1 MSEDAA
7 DEAANRRRTHPGDGS
22 QAVGTLDADHVTADS
37 TAAAESEAEERTGRA
52 SDNADRDDSASAGVS
67 VGGSRAAKG
76 EDTAPDNRPK
86 PRVSRAWAATT
97 AALLTALITALVL
110 AVIFYL
116 DIRADDARTARDQAA
131 LTAAQEGVSKLINL
145 DYRKVDTALAE
156 LLDSATGDF
165 ANQLGD
171 EQGPFGKALVKGKV
185 QSSGQ
190 VLSSGIVSA
199 SDSEVKVLVFATA
212 RVTNVEAK
220 KGENR
225 QYRIEATMVPQENRW
240 LIEELRF
247 VP

>member
-7 DEAANRRRTHPGDGS
+7 NEAANRRRPRPGGS
-22 QAVGTLDADHVTADS
+22 QAVGTLDADH
-37 TAAAESEAEERTGRA
+37 AAADNAVAAEQAAEERTGRA
-52 SDNADRDDSASAGVS
+52 SDDADRVDSASAGVPA
-67 VGGSRAAKG
+67 GGSGAAKG

-97 AALLTALITALVL
+97 AVLLLALITALVL
-110 AVIFYL
+110 GVMSYL

-131 LTAAQEGVSKLINL
+131 LTAAQEGVGKLINL
-145 DYRKVDTALAE
+145 DYKKADTALAE

-199 SDSEVKVLVFATA
+199 SDSEVKILVFATA

-240 LIEELRF
+240 LIEKLRF

>member
-7 DEAANRRRTHPGDGS
+7 NEAANRRRPRPGGS
-22 QAVGTLDADHVTADS
+22 QAVSTLDADHATADS
-37 TAAAESEAEERTGRA
+37 TVAAAQAAGERTGRA
-52 SDNADRDDSASAGVS
+52 SDDADRVDSASAS
-67 VGGSRAAKG
+67 VPAGGCGAAKG
-76 EDTAPDNRPK
+76 ENTAPDNRPK

-97 AALLTALITALVL
+97 AALLVALITALVL

-131 LTAAQEGVSKLINL
+131 LTAAQEGVGKLLNL

-165 ANQLGD
+165 ASQLGD

-199 SDSEVKVLVFATA
+199 SDSEVTILVFATA
-212 RVTNVEAK
+212 RVTNIEAEN
-220 KGENR
+220 GENR